1 VRTEQWSG
9 WVGGVGWFKKNKKL
23 RYKMNALFASPTD
36 SINNFENFNYKK
48 QTKNIN
54 ELVKIYSN

>member
-1 VRTEQWSG
+1 
-9 WVGGVGWFKKNKKL
+9 
-23 RYKMNALFASPTD
+23 MNALFASPND
-36 SINNFENFNYKK
+36 SINNFENFDYKK